1 MTEMLFS
8 GFHDP
13 SPQPDPTEG
22 MGHDAKRTYRQR
34 QAITNGTHPATHLP
48 LLLPQADERTCGSC
62 AHLWLKRYR
71 TFEGWKCDQAGGTY
85 DNGPDMRKWWP
96 ACTSWEA
103 R

>member
-1 MTEMLFS
+1 MTGE
-8 GFHDP
+8 
-13 SPQPDPTEG
+13 
-22 MGHDAKRTYRQR
+22 
-34 QAITNGTHPATHLP
+34 
-48 LLLPQADERTCGSC
+48 
-62 AHLWLKRYR
+62 WVYR